1 MDFSFSSD
9 QQDLRE
15 LAAKILSDA
24 TTLERTKRV
33 VAESDGFDRDLWA
46 ALAEAG
52 IIGISLPESVGGG
65 GLGFLETCIVLE
77 EVGRTAA
84 PIPALAVMALAA
96 PALAEFGATD
106 APRTAWRRARRI
118 VTAAL
123 TEAVG
128 DVYATVDRS
137 HRRQAHRARRCACL
151 RGSYATAIVVSA
163 IDGVYL
169 VDPSAS
175 GVTVEREDT
184 MLGAP
189 DRAARAARRRGH
201 QARRPRGPHLAARA
215 GADRDVGGDVGSLRQ
230 AALDLT
236 ATYVKE
242 REQFGRPIA
251 TFQAVSQ
258 RTADTYINKEAIKLT
273 AWQAAWRL
281 DAGVPAGGTG
291 RRREVLG
298 RAGRA
303 GRAPRRAPPPRWCG
317 CRPRLPAVPLLPV
330 GEAARARPGLGD
342 THADAPGRDHRR
354 HARRL
359 TPRSSRRAV
368 GVAAGRSRCWRSSS
382 RRARG
387 CGGTTCPTGSET
399 LRVVHQVAAIAIF
412 VLAAG
417 LLFVSIARRLA
428 LEPRGPSPPSACS

>member
-1 MDFSFSSD
+1 MDFSFTSD

-24 TTLERTKRV
+24 TSLERVKKV
-33 VAESDGFDRDLWA
+33 LADDDGFDRDLWS

-52 IIGISLPESVGGG
+52 IIGISLPESAGGA

-106 APRTAWRRARRI
+106 ALDGVAAGTSI

-128 DVYATVDRS
+128 DAYAPSTNATGGKLTGEKVCVPAGLD
-137 HRRQAHRARRCACL
+137 
-151 RGSYATAIVVSA
+151 ATAIVVSA
-163 IDGVYL
+163 IDGIYL
-169 VDPSAS
+169 VDSSAA
-175 GVTVEREDT
+175 GVTLEREET

-189 DRAARAARRRGH
+189 TARLVLSDAPATKLAGPEGLTWLLERAQTAMTVMMSGAAN
-201 QARRPRGPHLAARA
+201 
-215 GADRDVGGDVGSLRQ
+215 

-236 ATYVKE
+236 ASYVKE
-242 REQFGRPIA
+242 REQFGRSIA

-281 DAGVPAGGTG
+281 DAGVPAAAQVDAAKYWAAQGGQD
-291 RRREVLG
+291 VL
-298 RAGRA
+298 
-303 GRAPRRAPPPRWCG
+303 
-317 CRPRLPAVPLLPV
+317 L
-330 GEAARARPGLGD
+330 AAHHLHGG
-342 THADAPGRDHRR
+342 
-354 HARRL
+354 
-359 TPRSSRRAV
+359 V
-368 GVAAGRSRCWRSSS
+368 GVDRDYPLYRYFLLAKQLELDL
-382 RRARG
+382 
-387 CGGTTCPTGSET
+387 GSET
-399 LRVVHQVAAIAIF
+399 PTLVHLGELIADTP
-412 VLAAG
+412 VG
-417 LLFVSIARRLA
+417 
-428 LEPRGPSPPSACS
+428 

>member
-24 TTLERTKRV
+24 TTLERTKQV

-52 IIGISLPESVGGG
+52 IVGISLPESAGGG

-84 PIPALAVMALAA
+84 PIPALAVMGLAA

-106 APRTAWRRARRI
+106 ALEGVAAGTRI

-128 DVYATVDRS
+128 DVYAPSTS
-137 HRRQAHRARRCACL
+137 
-151 RGSYATAIVVSA
+151 ATGGKLTGEKVCVPAGMWAERIIVSA
-163 IDGVYL
+163 NDGLYL
-169 VDPSAS
+169 VDPSTS
-175 GVTVEREDT
+175 GVTVQREDT

-189 DRAARAARRRGH
+189 TARLVLSDAEATKLAGPEGLTWLLERAQTAMTVTMSGAAN
-201 QARRPRGPHLAARA
+201 
-215 GADRDVGGDVGSLRQ
+215 

-242 REQFGRPIA
+242 REQFGRAIA

-281 DAGVPAGGTG
+281 DAGVPAAAQVDAAKYWAAQGGQD
-291 RRREVLG
+291 VL
-298 RAGRA
+298 
-303 GRAPRRAPPPRWCG
+303 
-317 CRPRLPAVPLLPV
+317 L
-330 GEAARARPGLGD
+330 AAHHLHGG
-342 THADAPGRDHRR
+342 
-354 HARRL
+354 
-359 TPRSSRRAV
+359 V
-368 GVAAGRSRCWRSSS
+368 GVDRDYPLYRYFLLAKQLELDL
-382 RRARG
+382 
-387 CGGTTCPTGSET
+387 GSET
-399 LRVVHQVAAIAIF
+399 PTLMHLGALIADTP
-412 VLAAG
+412 VG
-417 LLFVSIARRLA
+417 
-428 LEPRGPSPPSACS
+428 

>member
-24 TTLERTKRV
+24 TTLERTKQV

-52 IIGISLPESVGGG
+52 IVGISLPESVGGG

-84 PIPALAVMALAA
+84 PIPALAVMGLAA

-106 APRTAWRRARRI
+106 ALEGVAAGTRI

-128 DVYATVDRS
+128 DVYAPSTS
-137 HRRQAHRARRCACL
+137 
-151 RGSYATAIVVSA
+151 ATGGKLTGEKVCVPAGMWAERIIVSA
-163 IDGVYL
+163 NDGLYL
-169 VDPSAS
+169 VDPSTS

-189 DRAARAARRRGH
+189 TARLVLSGAEATKLAGPEGLTWLLERAQTAMTVTMSGAAN
-201 QARRPRGPHLAARA
+201 
-215 GADRDVGGDVGSLRQ
+215 

-242 REQFGRPIA
+242 REQFGRAIA

-281 DAGVPAGGTG
+281 DAGVPAAAQVDAAKYWAAQGGQD
-291 RRREVLG
+291 VL
-298 RAGRA
+298 
-303 GRAPRRAPPPRWCG
+303 
-317 CRPRLPAVPLLPV
+317 L
-330 GEAARARPGLGD
+330 AAHHLHGG
-342 THADAPGRDHRR
+342 
-354 HARRL
+354 
-359 TPRSSRRAV
+359 V
-368 GVAAGRSRCWRSSS
+368 GVDRDYPLYRYFLLAKQLELDL
-382 RRARG
+382 
-387 CGGTTCPTGSET
+387 GSET
-399 LRVVHQVAAIAIF
+399 PTLMHLGGLIADTP
-412 VLAAG
+412 VG
-417 LLFVSIARRLA
+417 
-428 LEPRGPSPPSACS
+428 

>member
-24 TTLERTKRV
+24 TTLERTKQV

-52 IIGISLPESVGGG
+52 IVGISLPESVGGA

-84 PIPALAVMALAA
+84 PVPALAVMGLAA
-96 PALAEFGATD
+96 PALVEFGATD
-106 APRTAWRRARRI
+106 ALEGVAAGTSI

-128 DVYATVDRS
+128 DAYAPSTSVTGGKLTGEKVCVPAGLD
-137 HRRQAHRARRCACL
+137 
-151 RGSYATAIVVSA
+151 ATAIIVSA
-163 IDGVYL
+163 IDGLYL
-169 VDPSAS
+169 VDPSAA
-175 GVTVEREDT
+175 GVSVEREDT

-189 DRAARAARRRGH
+189 TARLVLSGAEATKLAGPEGLTWLLERAQTALAITMSGAA
-201 QARRPRGPHLAARA
+201 
-215 GADRDVGGDVGSLRQ
+215 DT
-230 AALDLT
+230 ALDLT

-242 REQFGRPIA
+242 REQFGRAIA

-281 DAGVPAGGTG
+281 DAGVPAAAQVDAAKYWAAQGGQD
-291 RRREVLG
+291 VL
-298 RAGRA
+298 
-303 GRAPRRAPPPRWCG
+303 
-317 CRPRLPAVPLLPV
+317 L
-330 GEAARARPGLGD
+330 AAHHLHGG
-342 THADAPGRDHRR
+342 
-354 HARRL
+354 
-359 TPRSSRRAV
+359 V
-368 GVAAGRSRCWRSSS
+368 GVDRDYPLYRYFLLAKQIELDL
-382 RRARG
+382 
-387 CGGTTCPTGSET
+387 GSET
-399 LRVVHQVAAIAIF
+399 PTLVHLGALIADSPVA
-412 VLAAG
+412 
-417 LLFVSIARRLA
+417 
-428 LEPRGPSPPSACS
+428 